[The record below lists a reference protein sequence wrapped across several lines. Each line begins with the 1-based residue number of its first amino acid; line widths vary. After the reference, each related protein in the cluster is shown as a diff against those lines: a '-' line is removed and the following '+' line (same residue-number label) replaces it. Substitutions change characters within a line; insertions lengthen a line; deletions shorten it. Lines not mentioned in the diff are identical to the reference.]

1 MIICQGIAELGSG
14 FFSREVTRFF
24 TTGIF
29 IAEEQTDTVGFL
41 SREVTVSFAIGFIS
55 SPYYFDSY
63 RYCHDKQT
71 DEEAGTGKFG
81 VVVFHNSNFRLD
93 FLICQAENGIK

>member
-1 MIICQGIAELGSG
+1 MIGVEPMTESL
-14 FFSREVTRFF
+14 REVSPIFA
-24 TTGIF
+24 TGIF

-41 SREVTVSFAIGFIS
+41 IREVTVSFAIGFIS

-81 VVVFHNSNFRLD
+81 ISHWWPPLSF
-93 FLICQAENGIK
+93 